1 MPLGKDDTYDFDDIR
16 KKEYEAVTERRRAK
30 QGRGPNRT
38 DESGAPEQLFG
49 VALSGGGIRSS
60 SFCLGVLQA
69 LHTQGLI
76 SRLDYLSTVSGGGHI
91 GASMVAAMS
100 RGAERGQFPF
110 ADAPST
116 TPDQAVP
123 PDSDQAC
130 SEDVRDSE
138 PVSHIRDHSRYLIPN
153 GMSDIL
159 PSVAIVARG
168 LAVNAFLI
176 LALIVPLAAITIIAN
191 PTTADLRKSIIV
203 QVFAGLFPFSKID
216 CSVQVGLC
224 AFPFLATAVLAAFTV
239 VYLIAWGLWR
249 SLPERHGL
257 KGAMTDK
264 EVTSYGTMVTGILIA
279 MTISALVTEAQ
290 GPILEFLFKYVASTE
305 ENRRTIPS
313 ITAVLIAFAT
323 ATAGLR
329 GTLAD
334 WIQKAMKNATVAVK
348 LRATASKAIFMVAG
362 LIVPILIYAAYLA
375 LSLWGIATTDS
386 FGFTGKNY
394 PLSPSFLLS
403 PKLLYWLMAVA
414 ALLLVWEFWIFVVR
428 KQGRETLGIFVALIT
443 TDKNTFGK
451 GALAFATFA
460 AFLVKAATVTRPE
473 GNGYEMVV
481 IYLFATA
488 IILMLTINFSENA
501 NGLHRLYRERLSA
514 AFRLGKDVTK
524 PDPLLLS
531 DIDHKHA
538 PYLLINAT
546 LNARQRSVLGPAA
559 GAERLEG
566 EAADRAATA
575 EAVGRGD
582 RGLREA
588 DPVKRGRNAEF
599 FIFSRKFVGSDLTGY
614 VDSTRMRDN
623 LRQLDL
629 ATAVAISGAAVS
641 SSMGRVRIGLLRPT
655 MALLNLRLGYWMPN
669 PRFVKPPSVENLNG
683 RPALEY
689 TRWYDFFRAYLI
701 AESFGLLSDDAAK
714 VYLTD
719 GGHID
724 NIGLYQLLKRK
735 CRVIIVADAE
745 ADPAMTFGALVDAER
760 FARIDLGV
768 RITIKWQPI
777 RAAALARKEKPDQE
791 IPEDSKSHD
800 CHFAIGEIDYGGGK
814 KGILLYVKAS
824 VTGDEPD
831 YVLDYERRYPSFPH
845 ESTGDQFFSEEQME
859 AYRALGFHAMSRALS
874 DPDPKKHILER
885 PAETTRLLADLK
897 DWLGVRRMVQPPVV
911 VDVA

>member
-1 MPLGKDDTYDFDDIR
+1 MRQGENHNYDFAQIR
-16 KKEYEAVTERRRAK
+16 NEEYDAVIKRRAAK
-30 QGRGPNRT
+30 DGRGPAGRMGNV
-38 DESGAPEQLFG
+38 PEGLFG
-49 VALSGGGIRSS
+49 IGLSGGGIRSS
-60 SFCLGVLQA
+60 SFCLGVLQS

-110 ADAPST
+110 AGDPRKR
-116 TPDQAVP
+116 PDHAVL
-123 PDSDQAC
+123 PDSDKA
-130 SEDVRDSE
+130 SRDDVRDSE

-159 PSVAIVARG
+159 PSFAVLARG

-176 LALIVPLAAITIIAN
+176 LALIVPLATITVIAN
-191 PTTADLRKSIIV
+191 PTAADLKKSILV
-203 QVFAGLFPFSKID
+203 QVFSGLFPIAGID
-216 CSVQVGLC
+216 CRTTGGLC
-224 AFPFLATAVLAAFTV
+224 DFPFLATGVLAAITV
-239 VYLIAWGLWR
+239 VYLVAWGLWR

-257 KGAMTDK
+257 NRTKTDK
-264 EVTSYGTMVTGILIA
+264 ELTSQGTWVTGTLSA
-279 MTISALVTEAQ
+279 MTILALLTEVQ
-290 GPILEFLFKYVASTE
+290 GPILEFLFNYAASSE

-313 ITAVLIAFAT
+313 IAAVLIAFAT

-334 WIQKAMKNATVAVK
+334 WIQKAMKNATVAIK
-348 LRATASKAIFMVAG
+348 LRAIASKAIFMAAG
-362 LIVPILIYAAYLA
+362 LIVPVLIYAAYLA
-375 LSLWGIATTDS
+375 LTLWGISSKDEYR
-386 FGFTGKNY
+386 FDVVDY
-394 PLSPSFLLS
+394 PMAPSFLFS
-403 PKLLYWLMAVA
+403 PTLTFWLAIIAGV
-414 ALLLVWEFWIFVVR
+414 LVLWECWIFVVR
-428 KQGRETLGIFVALIT
+428 RQGREMLRIFGALVT

-451 GALAFATFA
+451 GMLAVAAFA
-460 AFLVKAATVTRPE
+460 AFLICAVLITRT
-473 GNGYEMVV
+473 GSNGSEMVN
-481 IYLFATA
+481 IYLLVTA
-488 IILMLTINFSENA
+488 IVLMLTINFSENA

-514 AFRLGKDVTK
+514 AFRLGADIVG
-524 PDPLLLS
+524 PGPLLLS
-531 DIDHKHA
+531 NIDQANA
-538 PYLLINAT
+538 PYLLVNAT
-546 LNARQRSVLGPAA
+546 LNARQRSALGPAA
-559 GAERLEG
+559 DTMSLQNEAE
-566 EAADRAATA
+566 DRAATTK
-575 EAVGRGD
+575 AVEHGD
-582 RGLREA
+582 TRLRET

-599 FIFSRKFVGSDLTGY
+599 FIFSGSFVGSDLTGY
-614 VDSTRMRDN
+614 VRSTLMQDN
-623 LRQLDL
+623 LKQLDL

-669 PRFVKPPSVENLNG
+669 PRFVKPVSYENPSG

-724 NIGLYQLLKRK
+724 NIGLYQLLKRE
-735 CRVIIVADAE
+735 CRIIIVADAE

-768 RITIKWQPI
+768 RINIKWAPI
-777 RAAALARKEKPDQE
+777 RAAALKRKENLEQDV
-791 IPEDSKSHD
+791 PEDSELHD
-800 CHFAIGEIDYGGGK
+800 CHFAIGDIDYGEGK
-814 KGILLYVKAS
+814 KGILLYVKAA

-874 DPDPKKHILER
+874 DPDPKKHIRER
-885 PAETTRLLADLK
+885 PEESTQRLAELK
-897 DWLGVRRMVQPPVV
+897 KQLGLWGAPH
-911 VDVA
+911 